1 MTDIK
6 ENRCFYYTLYFNLK
20 EEPLIIV
27 LAYTIKTT
35 WQSLGF
41 FFTSPVVELVLL
53 SQYNQ

>member
-27 LAYTIKTT
+27 LAYTIKKK
-35 WQSLGF
+35 LAIIGF
-41 FFTSPVVELVLL
+41 FYITGGGTCSTV
-53 SQYNQ
+53 SI

>member
-27 LAYTIKTT
+27 LAYTIKKN
-35 WQSLGF
+35 LAIIGLF
-41 FFTSPVVELVLL
+41 FYITGSGTCSTV
-53 SQYNQ
+53 SI

>member
-6 ENRCFYYTLYFNLK
+6 ENRCFYYTLCFNLK

-27 LAYTIKTT
+27 LAYTIKKT
-35 WQSLGF
+35 WQSLF